1 MTKVYFV
8 RHAEPDLSYH
18 DEMRPLSEKGMKD
31 RERVTEFL
39 SDKDISAVLSSPYR
53 RAVDTVADFAENYS
67 HHIVTVP
74 GLRERAVGEWTE
86 DFGGFAERQW
96 IDFGYKLA
104 GGESLGEVQRRN
116 IAALKKL
123 LEEYADKNIAVGTH
137 GTALSTVINYYDS
150 TFGYDDFRR
159 IQHIMPWI
167 VCLCFEGER
176 YLGRE
181 EYII

>member
-8 RHAEPDLSYH
+8 RHAEPDLSCH

-53 RAVDTVADFAENYS
+53 RAADTVADFAEKYS
-67 HHIVTVP
+67 HDIITVND
-74 GLRERAVGEWTE
+74 LRERAVGEWTE
-86 DFGGFAERQW
+86 DFSGFAERQW
-96 IDFGYKLA
+96 NDLDYKLT
-104 GGESLGEVQRRN
+104 GGESLREVQQRNITALTDVLREYKDRN
-116 IAALKKL
+116 IA
-123 LEEYADKNIAVGTH
+123 IGTH

-150 TFGYDDFRR
+150 TFGYEEFER
-159 IQHIMPWI
+159 IKNVIPWI
-167 VCLCFEGER
+167 ACLCFEGER

-181 EYII
+181 EYMI